1 MNFSLADA
9 QVCSL
14 AHLVAEAFDPA
25 QEDLGL
31 LQLMVRLTVTV
42 AILLGVL
49 LAMLVVIAVV
59 VAFALSI
66 FLGVTVT
73 SIIAA
78 KFNGSASKGFTWFVV
93 QMAMITGGL
102 IGMTAGLWHSHSLQT
117 TLSNLSLTGLGS
129 LVGAGVGASAGWLLA
144 RLSQMFWKK
153 VSTSQ

>member
-1 MNFSLADA
+1 MNFGLTDA
-9 QVCSL
+9 RVCSL
-14 AHLVAEAFDPA
+14 THLVVEAFDPG

-49 LAMLVVIAVV
+49 LAMLLVIAVI
-59 VAFALSI
+59 AALALSI

-73 SIIAA
+73 SVIAA

-93 QMAMITGGL
+93 QIAMITGGL
-102 IGMTAGLWHSHSLQT
+102 IGMTAGLWHSHPLQT

-129 LVGAGVGASAGWLLA
+129 LVGAGVGALAGWLLA

-153 VSTSQ
+153 LRTSQ